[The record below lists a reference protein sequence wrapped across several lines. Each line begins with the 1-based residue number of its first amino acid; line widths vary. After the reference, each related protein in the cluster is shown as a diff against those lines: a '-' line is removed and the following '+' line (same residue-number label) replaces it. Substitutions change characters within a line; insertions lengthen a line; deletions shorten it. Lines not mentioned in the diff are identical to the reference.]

1 MKITQIKIS
10 NILGIAE
17 LEFSPTE
24 FTVISGSNGEGKTSV
39 LSAIQA
45 AVGGGHDATL
55 LRKGADKGEV
65 VLVLDDG
72 SEIRKSVTEKAS
84 NLKIIND
91 GKQIARPAEHLRAL
105 TDLLSVNPID
115 FLMASPKER
124 ARVLLETMPIVV
136 DASRFGGVCRING
149 NDIAALDAARKE
161 VYDCRTG
168 TNRAIK
174 EKAATIAQ
182 LEQALPEP
190 VLLSCELSEA
200 ELTDKRTG
208 FEHARDSEVARI
220 QGKIAL
226 IKREGFDKQAEIKE
240 LLQAQI
246 DALKAEAQAKLDAIS
261 QSVADSER
269 KADAAVAKAK
279 AQFHDNVAT
288 IDEQLA
294 VIKSNHANIAK
305 AQQVRDTL
313 ATMQRSLDLLKGEEL
328 CQTQSLADI
337 DAYKAELLASLPIAG
352 LVVRDGDVFF
362 NDVQFDRVNTAEQ
375 VRIAVELAKLRA
387 GELGIICV
395 DRIECLDETSFDEF
409 KRLAI
414 ESGLQMVVTRVS
426 NGALAINEVAV

>member
-1 MKITQIKIS
+1 MKIAQVKIN
-10 NILGIAE
+10 NILGIEA
-17 LEFSPTE
+17 LEFSPAG
-24 FTVISGSNGEGKTSV
+24 FTVISGANGEGKTSV
-39 LSAIQA
+39 LAAIQA

-84 NLKIIND
+84 NLKFVSD
-91 GKQIARPAEHLRAL
+91 GKQVPRPAEHLKAL
-105 TDLLSVNPID
+105 TDLLSVNPVEFI
-115 FLMASPKER
+115 LASPKER

-136 DASRFGGVCRING
+136 DANRLGGICRING
-149 NDIAALDAARKE
+149 NDIAALDAARKD
-161 VYDCRTG
+161 VYDNRTG

-174 EKAATIAQ
+174 EKVATIAQ

-190 VLLSCELSEA
+190 VLLSCELSES
-200 ELTDKRTG
+200 ELMEKRAG
-208 FEHARDSEVARI
+208 FEHGRDSEVTRI

-226 IKREGFDKQAEIKE
+226 IKRDGFDKQAEIKE

-246 DALKAEAQAKLDAIS
+246 DALKTEAQSKIDAIS
-261 QSVADSER
+261 QSVADFER

-279 AQFHDNVAT
+279 AQFHDNVAA

-294 VIKSNHANIAK
+294 VIKSNATNIAK

-313 ATMQRSLDLLKGEEL
+313 TKMNDSLELLKAEEIGHT
-328 CQTQSLADI
+328 QTLADI
-337 DAYKAELLASLPIAG
+337 DAYKAELLASLPIQG
-352 LVVRDGDVFF
+352 LVVRDGEVFF
-362 NDVQFDRVNTAEQ
+362 NDVQFDRINTAEQ
-375 VRIAVELAKLRA
+375 VRIAVEIAKLRA

-395 DRIECLDETSFDEF
+395 DRIECLDAVSFAEF

-414 ESGLQMVVTRVS
+414 ESELQMIVTRVS
-426 NGALAINEVAV
+426 DSALAINEVAV